1 VPLAN
6 ALVAGLHLGRVELIE
21 VRVVRGLVAHRRL
34 PGAPPGVEYR
44 LTELGETLLEPVRT
58 LSRWAEEHAE
68 ELGHQ
73 EVPYGSAPSR

>member
-1 VPLAN
+1 MLTQT
-6 ALVAGLHLGRVELIE
+6 LRRLEGH
-21 VRVVRGLVAHRRL
+21 GLVAHRRL

-73 EVPYGSAPSR
+73 QVPYGSAPSR